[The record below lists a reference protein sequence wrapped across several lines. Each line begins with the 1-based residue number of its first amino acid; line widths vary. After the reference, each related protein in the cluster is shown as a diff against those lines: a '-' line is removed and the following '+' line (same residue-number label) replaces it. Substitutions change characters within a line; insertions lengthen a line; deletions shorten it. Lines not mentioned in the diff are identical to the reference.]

1 MAEKVLS
8 KEQLRSYNMKMLN
21 RGEPNVWDFSGY
33 NKFHFA
39 SMMKLADLDKEL
51 TDGQAIWLAR
61 TLKKYVRTQLQE
73 IKDVI
78 DNTIE
83 FYKANSSPKFRSD
96 NKIEV
101 AGFNRD
107 RIAILWQFGGGIN
120 LRLKT
125 MNLKEKYQLEW
136 QETKGAW
143 ILRVDWKSI
152 KELVKIF
159 QDLGLDCSAIIST
172 KRPSK

>member
-1 MAEKVLS
+1 MAEKILS
-8 KEQLRSYNMKMLN
+8 KEQLRNYNVKMLN
-21 RGEPNVWDFSGY
+21 RGEPNVWDFHGY

-39 SMMKLADLDKEL
+39 SMMKLANLDKEL
-51 TDGQAIWLAR
+51 TDGQAIWVAR

-78 DNTIE
+78 DDTIE
-83 FYKANSSPKFRSD
+83 FYKANSSPKFRED
-96 NKIEV
+96 NRVQV

-107 RIAILWQFGGGIN
+107 RIALLWQFGGLLN
-120 LRLKT
+120 QKLKS

-136 QETKGAW
+136 QRTDGAW

-152 KELVKIF
+152 KELIQIF
-159 QDLGLDCSAIIST
+159 QNLGLDCSEIISK

>member
-1 MAEKVLS
+1 MTEKILS
-8 KEQLRSYNMKMLN
+8 KEQLRNYNMKMLN
-21 RGEPNVWDFSGY
+21 RGEPNVWDFTGY

-39 SMMKLADLDKEL
+39 NMMKLADLDKEL
-51 TDGQAIWLAR
+51 SDGQALWIAR

-78 DNTIE
+78 DDTIE
-83 FYKANSSPKFRSD
+83 FYKANSSPRFRED
-96 NKIEV
+96 NKIQV
-101 AGFNRD
+101 AGLNRD
-107 RIAILWQFGGGIN
+107 RIAILWQFGGN
-120 LRLKT
+120 LNQKLKA
-125 MNLKEKYQLEW
+125 MNLKERFQLEW
-136 QETKGAW
+136 QGTNGAW

-159 QDLGLDCSAIIST
+159 QNLGLDCSELISK

>member
-96 NKIEV
+96 NKIEI